1 MEDLQKEENLY
12 QNVKTEIEKDIE
24 ELQKKGKELA
34 EEAEKLKKSMKEKER
49 IEKKYPKINKLFLK
63 NSMLLGISEFYNPNE
78 IFSSR
83 ILFNDKNIN
92 TEEEDLLHRNWK
104 EICYVYEDYD
114 IHEVNFELKA
124 VGLEGNYFFSQAS
137 IGLTLER
144 IIEVIEFKVDGK
156 KYDYNCA
163 NSLISF
169 DIHLKNLESNQV
181 YLKYKE
187 SPQNLTE
194 EEKKER
200 KLYRS
205 DIYGLSKNLKGQKAI
220 FTLIIKCDY
229 EIINFGKGF
238 FTKIKEDE
246 YKWGGE
252 VPPEGKKITVQM
264 SRKTAKYKFNVIERI
279 ETINKTPLQDTT
291 LEVSSYFNGG
301 NIEIKNLKYYS
312 EQTNQIQYNKEKRK
326 YEVKFINTNSN
337 FGEFVIEG
345 EIINRCKGEWKCDLT
360 EEEIEKEIPEDY
372 MYNKEDFKEIA
383 LNIINDYDEKYGKN
397 LIKVTDFVK
406 IGEWVKEN
414 IKYDIRYEGKNEI
427 SATEVYNKRV
437 GVCHHFTKLYNAL
450 MYSLGYQCIYVS
462 GFAIKKNDSFYD
474 DDGHAWSLIKVNDKW
489 LPFDATWGIFSG
501 KLPVSHVFQHYF
513 SPSTHTSGIDSI
525 QFGEKKING
534 TFLGVA

>member
-1 MEDLQKEENLY
+1 
-12 QNVKTEIEKDIE
+12 
-24 ELQKKGKELA
+24 
-34 EEAEKLKKSMKEKER
+34 MK
-49 IEKKYPKINKLFLK
+49 Y
-63 NSMLLGISEFYNPNE
+63 SV
-78 IFSSR
+78 R

-92 TEEEDLLHRNWK
+92 NRKKKLLRRNWK

-124 VGLEGNYFFSQAS
+124 LGLGKNSFYNKAS

-144 IIEVIEFKVDGK
+144 LIEVIEFKIDEK
-156 KYDYNCA
+156 KCDYHYK
-163 NSLISF
+163 NSSIEF
-169 DIHLKNLESNQV
+169 DIHLKNQESNQI
-181 YLKYKE
+181 YFKYKE
-187 SPQNLTE
+187 SLKNLSK

-200 KLYRS
+200 NIYRV
-205 DIYGLSKNLKGQKAI
+205 DHYGISKNLKGQKAI

-229 EIINFGKGF
+229 EIINFKKGF

-252 VPPEGKKITVQM
+252 VPPEVKKITFQM

-279 ETINKTPLQDTT
+279 ETINKTPLKDTT
-291 LEVSSYFNGG
+291 LKVSSYFNGG

-345 EIINRCKGEWKCDLT
+345 EFINRCKGEWKCDLT

-372 MYNKEDFKEIA
+372 IYNKEKFKEIA

-414 IKYDIRYEGKNEI
+414 IKYDIRYKGKDKI
-427 SATEVYNKRV
+427 TATEIYNKRV

-462 GFAIKKNDSFYD
+462 GYAIKKNDRFND

-501 KLPVSHVFQHYF
+501 KLPVSHIFEHYF
-513 SPSTHTSGIDSI
+513 PHSIHTSGKDRIKIAES
-525 QFGEKKING
+525 KING
-534 TFLGVA
+534 TFLEIA